1 VRSKSEIEELTA
13 RAEKQGRRLERQ
25 AKALRALEEKVATL
39 EDKVAMLE
47 GELNDA
53 RAQGR
58 RTGELADIVVSL
70 LVHESSKQDPE
81 FRRLVGELVRE
92 LT

>member
-25 AKALRALEEKVATL
+25 AKALRALEEKVAML
-39 EDKVAMLE
+39 ED
-47 GELNDA
+47 ELNDA

-70 LVHESSKQDPE
+70 LVHESGKQGSE

-92 LT
+92 V

>member
-13 RAEKQGRRLERQ
+13 RAERQGRRLERQ
-25 AKALRALEEKVATL
+25 AKALRALEEKVAML
-39 EDKVAMLE
+39 ED
-47 GELNDA
+47 ELNDA

-70 LVHESSKQDPE
+70 LVHESGKQDPE

-92 LT
+92 V

>member
-1 VRSKSEIEELTA
+1 MRSKSEIEELTA

-25 AKALRALEEKVATL
+25 AKALRALEK
-39 EDKVAMLE
+39 KVAMLE
-47 GELNDA
+47 DELNDA

-70 LVHESSKQDPE
+70 LVHESTKRDPE
-81 FRRLVGELVRE
+81 FQEIVGRLVRE
-92 LT
+92 L

>member
-1 VRSKSEIEELTA
+1 MRSKSEIEELTA

-25 AKALRALEEKVATL
+25 AKALRALEEKVAML
-39 EDKVAMLE
+39 ED
-47 GELNDA
+47 ELNDA

-70 LVHESSKQDPE
+70 LVRESTKRDPE
-81 FRRLVGELVRE
+81 LQQLVDRLVRE
-92 LT
+92 L